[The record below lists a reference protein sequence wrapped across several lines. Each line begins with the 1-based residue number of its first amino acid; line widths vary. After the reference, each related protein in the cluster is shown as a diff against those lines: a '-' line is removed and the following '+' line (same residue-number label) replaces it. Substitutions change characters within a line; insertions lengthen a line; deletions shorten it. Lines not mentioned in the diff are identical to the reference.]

1 MRAAVEELKWK
12 MQASAVSFL
21 LLFLV
26 AMLWSQQAEGHW
38 NCTADLRGRDG
49 RDGKEGSPGRD
60 GRDGR
65 DGEKGESGPKGEP
78 GARGGRGDRGPIS
91 GGVTYVRWGM
101 TECPNNTTLVY
112 AGIAAGT
119 KYNIQGGT
127 SNTLCMPKQPEY
139 LSEQTIHAS
148 SNALHGVEYD
158 TGNSPLQHLHQ
169 ANMPCALCYT
179 DEKTTTFLY
188 PARFTCPQG
197 WHAEYT
203 GYMATELHSRISQKR
218 DTICLDKDAIPIPGS
233 GANTNPAVVYAMHI
247 SCNGLPCPPY
257 VERRALTCAICSK

>member
-1 MRAAVEELKWK
+1 MPAAVEELKWK

-49 RDGKEGSPGRD
+49 RDGKDGLPGRD

-78 GARGGRGDRGPIS
+78 GARGGRGVRGPIH

-101 TECPNNTTLVY
+101 IECPNDTTLVY

-119 KYNIQGGT
+119 KHDTEGGT
-127 SNTLCMPKQPEY
+127 SNTLCMPENPEY
-139 LSEQTIHAS
+139 LSEQTIPYES
-148 SNALHGVEYD
+148 SPLHGVEYN
-158 TGNSPLQHLHQ
+158 TNESPFHHLYGS
-169 ANMPCALCYT
+169 NVPCALCYT
-179 DEKTTTFLY
+179 NEKTTTFLY

-197 WHAEYT
+197 WHVEYS
-203 GYMATELHSRISQKR
+203 GYMATQPNNGQKH
-218 DTICLDKDAIPIPGS
+218 DTICLDKDATPISGS
-233 GANTNPAVVYAMHI
+233 GEITNPSVVSTMHI
-247 SCNGLPCPPY
+247 SCDGLPCPPY
-257 VERRALTCAICSK
+257 VEMRALTCAICSK

>member
-1 MRAAVEELKWK
+1 MG
-12 MQASAVSFL
+12 S
-21 LLFLV
+21 
-26 AMLWSQQAEGHW
+26 W

-65 DGEKGESGPKGEP
+65 DGEKGETGPKGATGSRGKKGDP
-78 GARGGRGDRGPIS
+78 GPRS

-101 TECPNNTTLVY
+101 TECPNDTTLVY

-119 KYNIQGGT
+119 KYDIKGGT
-127 SNTLCMPKQPEY
+127 SNTLCMPEDPEY
-139 LSEQTIHAS
+139 LSGQTIPTY

-158 TGNSPLQHLHQ
+158 TNDTPFHHLYQ

-179 DEKTTTFLY
+179 DEKTITFLY
-188 PARFTCPQG
+188 PARFHCPQG
-197 WHAEYT
+197 CHEEYT
-203 GYMATELHSRISQKR
+203 GYLATQLQSPTAQKK

-233 GANTNPAVVYAMHI
+233 GASTNPSIVYAMHI

-257 VERRALTCAICSK
+257 RERKALTCAICSK

>member
-1 MRAAVEELKWK
+1 M
-12 MQASAVSFL
+12 
-21 LLFLV
+21 
-26 AMLWSQQAEGHW
+26 
-38 NCTADLRGRDG
+38 
-49 RDGKEGSPGRD
+49 
-60 GRDGR
+60 
-65 DGEKGESGPKGEP
+65 
-78 GARGGRGDRGPIS
+78 I
-91 GGVTYVRWGM
+91 
-101 TECPNNTTLVY
+101 ECPNDTTLVY

-119 KYNIQGGT
+119 KFDIKGGT

-139 LSEQTIHAS
+139 MSEQTIYIL

-158 TGNSPLQHLHQ
+158 TNDSPFHHLYQ

-203 GYMATELHSRISQKR
+203 GYMATQLQHPSAQKQ
-218 DTICLDKDAIPIPGS
+218 DTICLDKDAIPISGS
-233 GANTNPAVVYAMHI
+233 GASTDPSVVYTMHI